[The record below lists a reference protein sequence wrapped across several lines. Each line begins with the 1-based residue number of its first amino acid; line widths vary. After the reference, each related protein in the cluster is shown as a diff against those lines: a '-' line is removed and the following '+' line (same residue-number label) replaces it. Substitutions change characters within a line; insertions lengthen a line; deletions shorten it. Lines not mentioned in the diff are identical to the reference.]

1 MTARAAGAEI
11 GLTLV
16 VLGVALGLR
25 AWAAAGDFWLD
36 EIWSW
41 MAVRD
46 RVHSVADVFFAID
59 HDNNHLLNSLW
70 IYLLGLGVD
79 WRWYRLPAVVA
90 GALSV
95 LVAGRLLATAGVA
108 AQWAARLLFVPSF
121 LLVNYASEARGYG
134 VLMLCALASLWLLE
148 AHQRALVEQHSA
160 RARAAL
166 WGFWLAAIF
175 GTLAH
180 ASYGATFV
188 ALALWTAWRCLRATG
203 SSGQRIARFALL
215 FGPPGLFSL
224 CLWTVS
230 FLHVT
235 SGGGP
240 LMSASQAAAA
250 ACALAVGG
258 PGQGP
263 WVWPLAIAALL
274 ALGIEV
280 VALLRIGD
288 ERATLWLAMLVVPA
302 VPLAAGVHAQFI
314 YPRFFLGGAVFL
326 LLALASLAARGWRAG
341 GARRLLVCGAL
352 AVITLGNLQGLTRL
366 LRDGR
371 GQPAA
376 AVRWMADHSHGPRIV
391 VASDHAFRHGM
402 TLDFYSRLLHA
413 GQSFELLLEPPWP
426 PAGPEWILRQDAARD
441 WLPASALHDAEGRI
455 YQLEARYPYAGLSGF
470 TLALY
475 HRRDAPAPPVSR

>member
-1 MTARAAGAEI
+1 MTARAPGAEL
-11 GLTLV
+11 GLALV

-59 HDNNHLLNSLW
+59 HDNNHILNSLW

-148 AHQRALVEQHSA
+148 AHQRALVDHQRG

-166 WGFWLAAIF
+166 WGFWLAAMF

-180 ASYGATFV
+180 ASYGATFA
-188 ALALWTAWRCLRATG
+188 ALALWTAWRYLHAAG
-203 SSGQRIARFALL
+203 SSARRMARFALL
-215 FGPPGLFSL
+215 FGPPALFAL

-263 WVWPLAIAALL
+263 WVWPLALTALL
-274 ALGIEV
+274 ALGVEI
-280 VALLRIGD
+280 VALLRVGD
-288 ERATLWLAMLVVPA
+288 ERATLWLALLVVPA

-341 GARRLLVCGAL
+341 GARRVLVCGAL
-352 AVITLGNLQGLTRL
+352 AVITIGNLQGLTRL

-376 AVRWMADHSHGPRIV
+376 AVRWMAGHSHGPRIV
-391 VASDHAFRHGM
+391 VATDHAFRHGM

-426 PAGPEWILRQDAARD
+426 PAGPEWILRQNAARD

-455 YQLEARYPYAGLSGF
+455 YQLEARYPHAGLSGF

-475 HRRDAPAPPVSR
+475 HRRAASAPPVSR